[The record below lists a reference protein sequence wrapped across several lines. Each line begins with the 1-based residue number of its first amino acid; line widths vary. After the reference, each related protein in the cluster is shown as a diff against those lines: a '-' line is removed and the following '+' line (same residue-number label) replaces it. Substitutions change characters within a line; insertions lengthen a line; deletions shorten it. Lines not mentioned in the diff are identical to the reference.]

1 MVMKGEKSFND
12 VSFAPN
18 WYD

>member
-1 MVMKGEKSFND
+1 MLMKGEKSFND